1 MFDYLQQFKRLPK
14 ELQDCVSSPEAMAS
28 LDEIETKHGVRLA
41 AAVMRLMVKDLT
53 LAKLPLFLASE
64 FSINEEEAKQVVKE
78 LENGA
83 LKKAA
88 SYLGFAPVVTV
99 DALEEKV
106 NNILKTGFISFSS
119 QALIDRF
126 KLTSRTYLHGVRSK
140 IDTRSVM
147 QKSIEAGGLGLSI
160 EKTDALLNLLDG
172 KKIPENISNN
182 VPKKSSVLDNLI
194 AAHTIQPEYS
204 LANSIEERKKKLLAE
219 KELPVGEVS
228 AVISQPKSQPAAP
241 HNLPFAEADKK
252 LTKKEEIAEPDEIA
266 AFLKKISQ
274 GQEPEKPIVEEK
286 KENPIPVSIPKPIPT
301 PIVAPVVPPV
311 VPVPPVK
318 KLAEGEVNIKINQQP
333 KEVKPEIKTVSS
345 AEKPVAPNNG
355 ATFKPIPTAN
365 LITPQRPTNSYGL
378 KVAPVTASSEQGRV
392 RMNDVVTAPRV
403 MGPIEELRF
412 LDLVNFRRLAPSPEE
427 AAAKI
432 FTKIKLLEK
441 NGYDRMTAGIDAW
454 RQNEVSRLYLIMC
467 RESAFKAKPLSEII
481 EYLKSQG
488 QDYLTQEEI
497 DAIMALNAKLLF

>member
-14 ELQDCVSSPEAMAS
+14 ELQDCVSSPEAMES

-41 AAVMRLMVKDLT
+41 AAVMRLMVRDLT

-126 KLTSRTYLHGVRSK
+126 KLTSRTYLHGVRNK

-147 QKSIEAGGLGLSI
+147 QKSIEAGGLGLST

-172 KKIPENISNN
+172 NKVSENIPNN

-194 AAHTIQPEYS
+194 ATHAIQPEYS
-204 LANSIEERKKKLLAE
+204 LANSIEERKKKLLSE

-228 AVISQPKSQPAAP
+228 ASLPLEKPQPTAP
-241 HNLPFAEADKK
+241 HNLPFAETDKK
-252 LTKKEEIAEPDEIA
+252 VIKKEEIAEPDEIA
-266 AFLKKISQ
+266 AFLKKISKD
-274 GQEPEKPIVEEK
+274 QEPEKPA
-286 KENPIPVSIPKPIPT
+286 PAPIPT
-301 PIVAPVVPPV
+301 PIPVPTPIVPPIAPPV
-311 VPVPPVK
+311 VPVAPVK

-333 KEVKPEIKTVSS
+333 KE
-345 AEKPVAPNNG
+345 AKPVAPDNG
-355 ATFKPIPTAN
+355 VTFKPIPTAN

-427 AAAKI
+427 ATAKI
-432 FTKIKLLEK
+432 FAKIKLLEK

-481 EYLKSQG
+481 EYLKTQG

-497 DAIMALNAKLLF
+497 DAIMVLNAKLLF